1 MIDLS
6 KIENIYVYAGVTD
19 MRKGITGLL
28 GLASSIIER
37 KDMAHR
43 LFIFCGKDKRNIKI
57 LEMDYDGFWLYQ
69 KRLVTGKF
77 KWPNENDNSSL
88 IIDKRQFQWLLDG
101 LSMIQP
107 TAHSNMIHS

>member
-6 KIENIYVYAGVTD
+6 KIEGIYLYTEITD

-28 GLASSIIER
+28 GLVTSFIS
-37 KDMAHR
+37 KTDMGNR

-57 LEMDYDGFWLYQ
+57 LQMDYDGYWLYQ

-77 KWPNENDNSSL
+77 KWPKSSDGTV
-88 IIDKRQFQWLLDG
+88 IIDKRQLLWLLDG
-101 LSMIQP
+101 LSIVQKS
-107 TAHSNMIHS
+107 AHQNILNP

>member
-1 MIDLS
+1 MIDLT
-6 KIENIYVYAGVTD
+6 KIESIYVYAGTTD

-28 GLASSIIER
+28 GLAESIIER
-37 KDMAHR
+37 KEMAHR

-57 LEMDYDGFWLYQ
+57 LEMDYDGYWLYQ

-77 KWPNENDNSSL
+77 KWPKENDKNL

-101 LSMIQP
+101 LSIIQP
-107 TAHSNMIHS
+107 TAHSNVLHP